1 MNNGQYNS
9 IKEKTYDKDVFLYQR
24 MLSIYYGHS
33 IKQKKNYN
41 KNCKEMFA
49 SNKKET
55 VKMSGIHNEESS
67 LGEFNT
73 HRKQR
78 KQEKQI

>member
-1 MNNGQYNS
+1 
-9 IKEKTYDKDVFLYQR
+9 
-24 MLSIYYGHS
+24 
-33 IKQKKNYN
+33 
-41 KNCKEMFA
+41 MFA